1 MRQLKITKQIT
12 NRDQGSLDKYLND
25 IAKEPMISPQREIEL
40 ARRIREGDEAAMH
53 ELTKANLRFVVSV
66 AKQYQSQ
73 GLTLS
78 DLISEGNVGL
88 IKAAQRFD
96 ETRGFKFISYAVW
109 WIRQNI
115 LASLSDKG
123 RIVRLPQNKISAM
136 LKVRNAYAIL
146 EQEFERQPTAAEIAD
161 HLDMKPQDVE
171 LVIKSTL
178 TAASLDNPVNKDD
191 SGSMTMGDLM
201 ENTDSEAPDEG
212 LQRESLL
219 GDIESCLDVLSFR
232 EAAIISHSFGLDGR
246 QPLSNSEMG
255 ELFDLTAERVRQ
267 IREGA
272 LRRLRYTKR
281 NEVLL
286 KYLN

>member
-12 NRDQGSLDKYLND
+12 NRDQGALDKYLYD

-40 ARRIREGDEAAMH
+40 ARLIREGDEAALH

-66 AKQYQSQ
+66 AKQYQNQ

-115 LASLSDKG
+115 LASMSDKG
-123 RIVRLPQNKISAM
+123 RMVRLPQNKISAM
-136 LKVRNAYAIL
+136 LKVRSAYAVL
-146 EQEFERQPTAAEIAD
+146 EQEFERAPTSAEIGD
-161 HLDMKPQDVE
+161 YLDMRVQDVD
-171 LVIKSTL
+171 LVIKSAVRT
-178 TAASLDNPVNKDD
+178 ASLDNPINRDD
-191 SGSMTMGDLM
+191 NGSVTMGDLI
-201 ENTDSEAPDEG
+201 ESADTESPDEG
-212 LQRESLL
+212 LEKESLM
-219 GDIESCLDVLSFR
+219 GDIESCLSILSFR
-232 EAAIISHSFGLDGR
+232 EQAIITHSFGLDGR
-246 QPLSNSEMG
+246 QALSNTEMG

-272 LRRLRYTKR
+272 MRRLRYTER